1 MLSIIV
7 KPNSK
12 STQLLKDAQG
22 NWMIRIKSPP
32 VEGKA
37 NKEVIAVM
45 ARLLKSP
52 KGAIEIKSG
61 HKHAHKRLKIEGLA
75 EAEIIRLLELH
86 LAAGG

>member
-12 STQLLKDAQG
+12 STQLSKDAQG
-22 NWMIRIKSPP
+22 NWMLRIKAPP

-37 NKEVIAVM
+37 NKEVITVM
-45 ARLLKSP
+45 AKWLKLP

-75 EAEIIRLLELH
+75 EAEIIRLLEWQ
-86 LAAGG
+86 LADGG